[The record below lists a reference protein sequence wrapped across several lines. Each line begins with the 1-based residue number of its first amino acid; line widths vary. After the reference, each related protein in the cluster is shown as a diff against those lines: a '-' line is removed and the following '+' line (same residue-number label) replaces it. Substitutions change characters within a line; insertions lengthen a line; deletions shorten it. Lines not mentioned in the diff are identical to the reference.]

1 MATFQERSG
10 AVRVLIRKSGYPAIT
25 KTFDNKTQAK
35 AWAIEVEAKM
45 NAGSYKDT
53 REAENLSVGE
63 ALDKYEKEESV
74 EKKGYRQEA
83 NRIKLL
89 KKYPITQFS
98 MLTLTVEGVSKYVQ
112 QRKAEGMSSS
122 TITKELAI
130 ISHLYTVARSK
141 WGMSFLENP
150 VIRGLRPKASKGRDR
165 RLEEGE
171 LEKLLKFSKNN
182 TMKTIITL
190 AVETA
195 MRRTEIINI
204 SLKNINFKERRITL
218 HNTKNGET
226 RHVPLT
232 IEAVF
237 ALNSYI
243 EDNGITD
250 KLFNITENYVTHQFI
265 DICKRAKIDNLKFHD
280 LRHEATSRLFER
292 GLTEMEVASITG
304 HKTNAMLRRYT
315 HLSQKYIVEKLDK
328 NPYISN

>member
-1 MATFQERSG
+1 MATFQERNRG
-10 AVRVLIRKSGYPAIT
+10 IRALIRKKGFPAIT

-35 AWAIEVEAKM
+35 EWATDVEAKM
-45 NAGSYKDT
+45 NSGVYKDT

-63 ALDKYEKEESV
+63 ALDRYEKEESI
-74 EKKGYRQEA
+74 EKRGYRQEA

-89 KKYPITQFS
+89 KKYPLVKFS

-112 QRKAEGMSSS
+112 QRKAEGMSPS

-130 ISHLYTVARSK
+130 ISHLYTVARAK

-150 VIRGLRPKASKGRDR
+150 VIRGVRPKASKGRER

-171 LEKLLKFSKNN
+171 LEKLLKFSKTD
-182 TMKTIITL
+182 TMRTVITL

-195 MRRTEIINI
+195 MRRAEMVGIR
-204 SLKNINFKERRITL
+204 LKDINFKERRITL
-218 HNTKNGET
+218 YDTKNGET
-226 RHVPLT
+226 RRVPLSK
-232 IEAVF
+232 EALSV
-237 ALNSYI
+237 LNTYI
-243 EDNGITD
+243 KANGITD
-250 KLFNITENYVTHQFI
+250 KVFDITENHATHLFI
-265 DICKRAKIDNLKFHD
+265 DICKRAKINNLKFHD

-315 HLSQKYIVEKLDK
+315 HLGQKYIVEKLDR
-328 NPYISN
+328 NPYGG